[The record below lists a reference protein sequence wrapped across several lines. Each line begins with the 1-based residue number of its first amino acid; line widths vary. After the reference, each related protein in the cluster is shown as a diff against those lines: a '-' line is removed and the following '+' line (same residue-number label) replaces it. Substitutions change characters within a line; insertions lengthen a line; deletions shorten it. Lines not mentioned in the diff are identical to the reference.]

1 MAVTLPLTLHNLSHC
16 DPAIP
21 LESRKLHDYVNP
33 DSATEVPPCAS
44 EARSQKGNSVSAL
57 CTSTFNLEAIR
68 QKSEYSEATTLGN
81 IKASHTERP
90 RVSSLVDSHL

>member
-44 EARSQKGNSVSAL
+44 EARSQKAIRFL
-57 CTSTFNLEAIR
+57 PCAPARFNLEAIR

-81 IKASHTERP
+81 IKASYTERP
-90 RVSSLVDSHL
+90 RVRSLVDSHL